1 MARALFVRR
10 LSIYYGWIIF
20 LMSVLTYMV
29 MYGLRYSI
37 GVFFVPLQMEFGWT
51 EATTAGVVTVFFW
64 VYGVSGVFVGRVLD
78 RIGGRNAILAGGLL
92 LGAGGVLS
100 SFVSDVWQ
108 LYMTWGVVA
117 ATGAAIL
124 YILPTMIL
132 ARFFVKGRGKAL
144 GWSSIGISFG
154 QALLVPL
161 AAWLIV
167 TSGWRVAFIVLGA
180 LVLGVVCVLG
190 YLLFRDS
197 PESMGLVADGGAP
210 VEGPTP
216 HASTVE
222 WTVREAAA
230 TRAFPLLNVS
240 YFFTVGSII
249 SLLTFVVPHIIG
261 LGLDPLLASSA
272 FGIIGVMSAVG
283 SFIFGFI
290 SDKIGRKR
298 TIVVCAL
305 GIAVAIFASTTIPP
319 DLTLLYAWATLYG
332 LTYGGLPEQYAAIVA
347 DYFGSKQG
355 PSLFGVIFFTG
366 ALGGGLLPLI
376 GGHLADL
383 TGTYAATLLF
393 LGGSMCA
400 AVATILPVQPPQ
412 QTSHARSTALSPPD
426 ETP

>member
-1 MARALFVRR
+1 MPRDAFVRR
-10 LSIYYGWIIF
+10 LPIYYGWIIF
-20 LMSVLTYMV
+20 LMSVLTYMF

-37 GVFFVPLQMEFGWT
+37 GVFFVPLQTEFGWT
-51 EATTAGVVTVFFW
+51 EAMTAGVVTVFFW
-64 VYGVSGVFVGRVLD
+64 VYGVSGVFAGRVLD
-78 RIGGRNAILAGGLL
+78 AIGGRKALLLGGLL
-92 LGAGGVLS
+92 LGAGGILS
-100 SFVSDVWQ
+100 SFVTDAWQ
-108 LYMTWGVVA
+108 LYVTWGVVA

-124 YILPTMIL
+124 YILPTMVL
-132 ARFFVKGRGKAL
+132 ARFFVKNRGKAI

-167 TSGWRVAFIVLGA
+167 TSGWRMAFIVLGS

-197 PESMGLVADGGAP
+197 PESIGLAVDGGAL
-210 VEGPTP
+210 VQGSTP
-216 HASTVE
+216 HATTQE

-230 TRAFPLLNVS
+230 TRVYPLLNIS

-290 SDKIGRKR
+290 SDMIGRKR
-298 TIVVCAL
+298 TILVCAL
-305 GIAVAIFASTTIPP
+305 GIALAIFVSTTIPP

-347 DYFGSKQG
+347 DYFGSQHG

-376 GGHLADL
+376 GGYLADM

-393 LGGSMCA
+393 LGVSMCVA
-400 AVATILPVQPPQ
+400 AATILPVQPPR
-412 QTSHARSTALSPPD
+412 RSASEGHPQPAE
-426 ETP
+426 ET

>member
-1 MARALFVRR
+1 MPRHAFVRR
-10 LSIYYGWIIF
+10 LPIYYGWIIF
-20 LMSVLTYMV
+20 LMSVLTYMF

-37 GVFFVPLQMEFGWT
+37 GVFFVPLQTEFGWT
-51 EATTAGVVTVFFW
+51 EAMTAGVVTVFFW

-78 RIGGRNAILAGGLL
+78 RIGGRKALLLGGLL
-92 LGAGGVLS
+92 LGAGGILS
-100 SFVSDVWQ
+100 SFVTDAWQ
-108 LYMTWGVVA
+108 LYVTWGVVA

-124 YILPTMIL
+124 YILPTMVL
-132 ARFFVKGRGKAL
+132 ARFFVKNRGKAI

-167 TSGWRVAFIVLGA
+167 TSGWRMAFIVLGS
-180 LVLGVVCVLG
+180 LVLAVVCVLG

-197 PESMGLVADGGAP
+197 PESIGLAVDGGTLLP
-210 VEGPTP
+210 GPTP
-216 HASTVE
+216 HATTQE

-230 TRAFPLLNVS
+230 TRVYPLLNIS

-249 SLLTFVVPHIIG
+249 SLLTFVVPHIIA

-290 SDKIGRKR
+290 SDMIGRKR
-298 TIVVCAL
+298 TILVCAL
-305 GIAVAIFASTTIPP
+305 GIALAIFVSTTIPP

-347 DYFGSKQG
+347 DYFGSQHG

-376 GGHLADL
+376 GGYLADM

-393 LGGSMCA
+393 LGVSMCVA
-400 AVATILPVQPPQ
+400 AATILPVQPPRRNAFEGRPQ
-412 QTSHARSTALSPPD
+412 PAD
-426 ETP
+426 ET

>member
-1 MARALFVRR
+1 MRRGSFVQR
-10 LSIYYGWIIF
+10 LPLYYGWIIV
-20 LMSVLTYMV
+20 LMNVLTYMV

-37 GVFFVPLQMEFGWT
+37 GVFFVPLQTEFGWT
-51 EATTAGVVTVFFW
+51 EAMTASVVTIFFW
-64 VYGVSGVFVGRVLD
+64 VYGVSGIFVGRILD
-78 RIGGRNAILAGGLL
+78 RLGGRNAILLGGLL
-92 LGAGGVLS
+92 LSTGGVLS

-108 LYMTWGVVA
+108 LYVTWSVVA

-161 AAWLIV
+161 AAWLIA

-197 PESMGLVADGGAP
+197 PESMGLAADGGAP
-210 VEGPTP
+210 VQGPTP
-216 HASTVE
+216 HASPLE

-298 TIVVCAL
+298 TILVCAL
-305 GIAVAIFASTTIPP
+305 GIAGAIFASTTIPP
-319 DLTLLYAWATLYG
+319 DLTLISLWATLYG

-347 DYFGSKQG
+347 DYFGSKHG
-355 PSLFGVIFFTG
+355 PALFGVIFFTG

-400 AVATILPVQPPQ
+400 AAVTILPVQPP
-412 QTSHARSTALSPPD
+412 RRTASAAFSSPE